1 MVVAV
6 FTASF
11 GMLAGLSPVIWGLVL
26 KQGAASPRMDVDA
39 FALYF
44 AVGIAL
50 ALLLIP
56 LYGRLPELREHT
68 DGA

>member
-1 MVVAV
+1 M
-6 FTASF
+6 
-11 GMLAGLSPVIWGLVL
+11 IWGLVL
-26 KQGAASPRMDVDA
+26 KQGGASPRMDVDA
-39 FALYF
+39 FAVYF
-44 AVGIAL
+44 AAGIAL